1 MTRMSFV
8 SCVLTVI
15 ALALMPLP
23 ALAADTG
30 FLDLAL
36 NPAAAMGLAFMVGT
50 VALAKKPRKEVHNAE
65 VKISQPTDV
74 VTDLDEPLDLDPDV
88 IVVTPEEQ
96 RMLKRQYN
104 ERLRSNNDW
113 LTILIGESESD
124 ENLPQYTDYVAC
136 QGKEPFMRLRDGSLI
151 ESHGY
156 LPRGVEITVQRKFIE
171 NMLRAKKLKVVHD
184 VTEEKRNRLN
194 RQFVPS
200 LQISLIGA
208 SREDQEWF
216 MQLSR
221 GRA

>member
-1 MTRMSFV
+1 
-8 SCVLTVI
+8 
-15 ALALMPLP
+15 
-23 ALAADTG
+23 
-30 FLDLAL
+30 
-36 NPAAAMGLAFMVGT
+36 
-50 VALAKKPRKEVHNAE
+50 
-65 VKISQPTDV
+65 
-74 VTDLDEPLDLDPDV
+74 
-88 IVVTPEEQ
+88 
-96 RMLKRQYN
+96 MLKRQYN

-208 SREDQEWF
+208 SREDKEWF